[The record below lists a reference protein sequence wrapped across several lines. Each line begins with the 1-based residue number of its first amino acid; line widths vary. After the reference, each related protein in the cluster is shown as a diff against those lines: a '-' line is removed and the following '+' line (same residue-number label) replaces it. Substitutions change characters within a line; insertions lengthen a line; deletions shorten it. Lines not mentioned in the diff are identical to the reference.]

1 VKEDNM
7 SIEKKRIDMKT
18 AAAVLEKLNDM
29 AEDDHRVSLGRFV
42 TLNFEVL
49 SRSIS
54 RSRKSIRHIYEHLK
68 AGGLDVGTYHGFRSA
83 CYRAGLRR
91 RPKQSVISFQES
103 SSGVETLKEVQ
114 ESQKVE
120 TAAKTREERKT
131 EMSKHKLAL
140 PPVFLPGGVEAI
152 IDPETGA
159 KCFEIKSQKE
169 SE

>member
-1 VKEDNM
+1 VKGGNM
-7 SIEKKRIDMKT
+7 SIEKKRINMKT
-18 AAAVLEKLNDM
+18 AAPVLEKLNG
-29 AEDDHRVSLGRFV
+29 ATEDDHSVSLGRFV
-42 TLNFEVL
+42 AINFEVL

-54 RSRKSIRHIYEHLK
+54 RSGVRHIYEHLK

-91 RPKQSVISFQES
+91 RSKRSVTTFREPSG
-103 SSGVETLKEVQ
+103 GVETSKEVQ
-114 ESQKVE
+114 EHQKVE
-120 TAAKTREERKT
+120 SATKTKEEHKT
-131 EMSKHKLAL
+131 EMNKYNLAL